1 MRGIFLSVL
10 TSLLVFIFFSLGIR
24 EARALAVEPAI
35 LDLVAEPG
43 QSINASFLITND
55 ERQSQSYYFSIQK
68 FLPQG
73 EDGDQSFLPVT
84 ETSGLPT
91 WTYLSKSSVLLT
103 PGRQERISFTIRV
116 PAEAPRGSVQEAIFV
131 STVAPAPPDSG
142 VGVGVRTGILVFLRV
157 GAVQEEH
164 LAFTWVNRPASW
176 FTQLPVLIQATVEN
190 QGGSYAIPQGTL
202 VVRNMFGRERSRIP
216 FNPTGSRILSGSR
229 RSFSHVW
236 QNHPPGVEA
245 GFWAMV
251 GGELSNGGF
260 GPYTLSFE
268 PSHGNGLP
276 TTELFRISIWPVRLM
291 ALFAGIVFALI
302 IVLYGIRRQLIRRFV
317 RASV

>member
-1 MRGIFLSVL
+1 M
-10 TSLLVFIFFSLGIR
+10 LLGVIFFGPGVR

-55 ERQSQSYYFSIQK
+55 ERQPQAYYFSIQK

-73 EDGDQSFLPVT
+73 EDGDQAFLPVT

-116 PAEAPRGSVQEAIFV
+116 PAEASRGSVQEAIFI
-131 STVAPAPPDSG
+131 STVAPAPPESG

-157 GAVQEEH
+157 GAVQEEW
-164 LAFTWVNRPASW
+164 LVFMWVNRPTSW
-176 FTQLPVLIQATVEN
+176 FTQLPVLIQTTIEN
-190 QGGSYAIPQGTL
+190 QGGSYTIPQGTL
-202 VVRNMFGRERSRIP
+202 VVRNVFGRERTRIP

-236 QNHPPGVEA
+236 QNHPPGVEG
-245 GFWAMV
+245 GFWTMV
-251 GGELSNGGF
+251 GEELSNGGF

-268 PSHGNGLP
+268 PNNETGLP
-276 TTELFRISIWPVRLM
+276 MTELFRVSIWPVRLM
-291 ALFAGIVFALI
+291 ALFAGIVSLLI
-302 IVLYGIRRQLIRRFV
+302 IVFYGIRRRLIHRFM